1 MRPSAGPDK
10 YFFGL
15 MKAGIVGGGMLG
27 LYLAHRLRK
36 AGWDVTVLEEAPS
49 TGGLASTWQIG
60 PYTWDKYYHVISLSD
75 TVLRSFLKEMNLA
88 EQIVWK
94 ETRTGFYTDGRLYSM
109 SNTKEFLAF
118 PPLNLADKL
127 RLGGTIF
134 LGSLIKSPRRLEKM
148 HVADWLTRWSGE
160 RTFEK
165 IWLPLLKAKLGDAWQ
180 RTSAAFIWATIRRMY
195 AARRSGEKK
204 EMFGYVQGGY
214 ATILRTVTSFLSDNG
229 TVIRTGF
236 AVDRIRNKA
245 NKTEITGKN
254 GETLEFD
261 RVILTVPP
269 PVILRIFP
277 DVDPVEKDRMT
288 AIPYMGVICVSL
300 LLKKSLSPFYV
311 TNVTEEG
318 IPVTGIIEMTAL
330 IDPEVFG
337 GHALI
342 YLPKYLEPDNPLFD
356 RDDEEI
362 IRLFTGALKKVHPS
376 LSDEEIAA
384 VKVARSRYVFA
395 LPVLHYSRIK
405 PSFDTGTDGIY
416 MVNSAHIT
424 NSTLNV
430 NETLNLA
437 NEFLAKMFSL

>member
-1 MRPSAGPDK
+1 
-10 YFFGL
+10 
-15 MKAGIVGGGMLG
+15 MKAGIVGGGILG

-36 AGWDVTVLEEAPS
+36 AGWEVTVLEEAPAA
-49 TGGLASTWQIG
+49 GGLASSWQIG

-88 EQIVWK
+88 ESIVWK

-148 HVADWLTRWSGE
+148 YVDDWLIRWSGK

-165 IWLPLLKAKLGDAWQ
+165 IWLPLLKAKLGNAWK

-214 ATILRTVTSFLSDNG
+214 ASILRRVTSFLNDNG
-229 TVIRTGF
+229 AEIRTGF
-236 AVDRIRNKA
+236 AVARIRKKE

-254 GETLEFD
+254 GEILEFD
-261 RVILTVPP
+261 CVILTVPP

-277 DVDPVEKDRMT
+277 EVDPVEKDKMST
-288 AIPYMGVICVSL
+288 IPYMGVICVSL
-300 LLKKSLSPFYV
+300 LLRRSLSPYYV

-318 IPVTGIIEMTAL
+318 IPITGIIEMTAL
-330 IDPEVFG
+330 VDPETFG

-342 YLPKYLEPDNPLFD
+342 YLPKYLEPENPLFD
-356 RDDEEI
+356 QDDNEI
-362 IRLFTGALKKVHPS
+362 IRLFTSALKKVHPA
-376 LSDEEIAA
+376 LTDEEIATA
-384 VKVARSRYVFA
+384 KVARSRYVFA

>member
-1 MRPSAGPDK
+1 
-10 YFFGL
+10 
-15 MKAGIVGGGMLG
+15 MKAGIVGGGILG

-36 AGWDVTVLEEAPS
+36 AGWEVTVLEEAPAS
-49 TGGLASTWQIG
+49 GGLASSWQIG

-88 EQIVWK
+88 ESIVWK

-134 LGSLIKSPRRLEKM
+134 LGSLIKSPRRLEKIY
-148 HVADWLTRWSGE
+148 VDDWLIRWSGK

-165 IWLPLLKAKLGDAWQ
+165 IWLPLLKAKLGNAWK

-214 ATILRTVTSFLSDNG
+214 ASILRRVTSFLNDNG
-229 TVIRTGF
+229 AEIRTGF
-236 AVDRIRNKA
+236 AVARIRKKE

-254 GETLEFD
+254 GEILEFD
-261 RVILTVPP
+261 CVILTVPP

-277 DVDPVEKDRMT
+277 EVDPVEKDKMST
-288 AIPYMGVICVSL
+288 IPYMGVICVSL
-300 LLKKSLSPFYV
+300 LLRRSLSPYYV

-318 IPVTGIIEMTAL
+318 IPITGIIEMTAL
-330 IDPEVFG
+330 VDPETFG

-342 YLPKYLEPDNPLFD
+342 YLPKYLEPENPLFD
-356 RDDEEI
+356 QDDNEI
-362 IRLFTGALKKVHPS
+362 IRLFTSALKKVHPA
-376 LSDEEIAA
+376 LTDEEIASA
-384 VKVARSRYVFA
+384 KVARSRYVFA